1 MIGYKNEKHPTLET
15 NFFYNFK
22 LKNYFKNES
31 NADTFYA
38 EKIDQA
44 RGIMDPF
51 ILRRLKKDVL
61 KDLPDKID
69 NIIVCKMTP
78 RQEEEYNK
86 CLDSCKKKRIELNGN
101 NKGLLVALMEFRKAA
116 NHPLLRRCLYTDDKI
131 KEMAHI
137 IMRVIL
143 L

>member
-1 MIGYKNEKHPTLET
+1 MKNIKRSRQTRSKFLYHFKIT
-15 NFFYNFK
+15 NFFKYEN
-22 LKNYFKNES
+22 NV
-31 NADTFYA
+31 DTFYA

-86 CLDSCKKKRIELNGN
+86 CLDSYKKKRIENGN
-101 NKGLLVALMEFRKAA
+101 NKGLLMVLMEFRKAA
-116 NHPLLRRCLYTDDKI
+116 NHPLLRRTIYNSQKL
-131 KEMAHI
+131 EQMAKLIHQ
-137 IMRVIL
+137 L
-143 L
+143 NLWQ

>member
-1 MIGYKNEKHPTLET
+1 MKNIKRSRQTRSKFLYHFKIT
-15 NFFYNFK
+15 NFFKYEN
-22 LKNYFKNES
+22 NV
-31 NADTFYA
+31 DTFYA

-86 CLDSCKKKRIELNGN
+86 CLDSYKKKRIENGN
-101 NKGLLVALMEFRKAA
+101 NKGLLMVLMEFRKAA

-143 L
+143 F